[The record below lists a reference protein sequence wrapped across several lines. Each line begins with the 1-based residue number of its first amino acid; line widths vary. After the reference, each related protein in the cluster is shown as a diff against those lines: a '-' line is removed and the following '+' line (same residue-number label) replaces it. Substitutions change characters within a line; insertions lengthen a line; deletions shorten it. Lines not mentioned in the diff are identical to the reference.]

1 MNNDNTNFQSKNEN
15 IFFQELAP
23 ETLEQLKH
31 NPNYFYN
38 IVLPI
43 IYLRLL
49 TITKKKLGI
58 VIPYLDSN
66 LSLEKCYLIVAL
78 AYYNF
83 DTNKILELSTN
94 FNEGEKEKLKLWL
107 QEKTRYQALNI
118 LQETIFNYL
127 KAYDDELENNLDSIL
142 KVITSKSNDW
152 ACDKALNPNIIIND
166 LPKLDISSLDKLF
179 INFLT
184 SINAPQSWLNAYLF
198 LKEKSLI
205 TYNFTSNENSNNSCC
220 YFDKDTNTWK
230 IKIDFT
236 GDIKSFVTLSH
247 EFAHYIS
254 TQKGKEQSLIIREL
268 PSIYFENL
276 ACHYLE
282 TLGYNKKDINNIIL
296 SRKRNNLYIYGDAI
310 SILEGINKQIN
321 TGRLTKEDLMQPF
334 IEANTILKENGQ
346 DKDFFT
352 NIDKIASFICDE
364 KIDTILTK
372 GALAFNGIQYIIS
385 TIIAQE
391 LLNSKNPNT
400 HSKMFNLTE
409 NLSHYNLQKVLTE
422 FNISIFNQDTP
433 KKVYIKSN

>member
-1 MNNDNTNFQSKNEN
+1 MNNDNTNFQSKKEN

-43 IYLRLL
+43 IYIRLL
-49 TITKKKLGI
+49 TFTKKKLGI
-58 VIPYLDSN
+58 VIPYIDSN

-127 KAYDDELENNLDSIL
+127 KAYDKDANN
-142 KVITSKSNDW
+142 
-152 ACDKALNPNIIIND
+152 
-166 LPKLDISSLDKLF
+166 
-179 INFLT
+179 
-184 SINAPQSWLNAYLF
+184 
-198 LKEKSLI
+198 
-205 TYNFTSNENSNNSCC
+205 
-220 YFDKDTNTWK
+220 WK

-282 TLGYNKKDINNIIL
+282 TLGYTKKDINNIIL

-334 IEANTILKENGQ
+334 IEANTILKENDQ

-352 NIDKIASFICDE
+352 NIDKIASFVCDE

-391 LLNSKNPNT
+391 LLNSKNSNT

-409 NLSHYNLQKVLTE
+409 NLSYYNLQKVLAE

-433 KKVYIKSN
+433 KKVYIKSD